1 MAVSFR
7 ESGNPPSPKRDDE
20 LPLRRG
26 LTTSNLR
33 FAGRARNDG
42 DGLILSFLRNKKTSK
57 RWSRSALFVQIIN
70 FRATFAIGSEKCV
83 IFAPKYFYN

>member
-20 LPLRRG
+20 PPLRRG

-33 FAGRARNDG
+33 FAGRARNEG
-42 DGLILSFLRNKKTSK
+42 FAVRNTCSVVSLQKYY
-57 RWSRSALFVQIIN
+57 FVMI
-70 FRATFAIGSEKCV
+70 
-83 IFAPKYFYN
+83 